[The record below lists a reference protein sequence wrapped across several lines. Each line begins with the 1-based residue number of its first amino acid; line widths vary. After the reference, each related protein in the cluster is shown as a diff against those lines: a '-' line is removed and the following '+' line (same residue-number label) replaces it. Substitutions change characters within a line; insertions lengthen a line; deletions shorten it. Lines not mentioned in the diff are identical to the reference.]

1 MIGILAVLG
10 VYIFVYNEYK
20 RIKNKQV
27 NIKK

>member
-1 MIGILAVLG
+1 MIGIFAIIG

-20 RIKNKQV
+20 RVKNKQV

>member
-1 MIGILAVLG
+1 MIGILAILG

-27 NIKK
+27 NIEK